1 MNRLFFSCLVAAPL
15 LAQTQVGGGTCSSL
29 SLNGL
34 YSVNLSGRQVTSTGT
49 FTSVF
54 QANGLA
60 NFDGLSKVTVTLAA
74 DTLQSAGAPLAW
86 SGTYSMQANCAG
98 VATITTGGSA
108 TLNLSV
114 YNQGNGFLMTGHDA
128 TYSYSGGGS
137 IQPATC
143 STAMVSGPYAFT
155 GTGFGLSGNA
165 VNGIGDG
172 TGLLQ
177 FDGQGKVTASITLAS
192 GSSSNTVTASGSYSV
207 ASTCL
212 GSATLT
218 DSGGTSY
225 AMSLSI
231 TAGNTTADTD
241 LSATLAAAS
250 KFMLLGA
257 AHTLTGNTC
266 GASTLNGTYSLT
278 ISGRAISSGGTFLGS
293 FQGDGTA
300 TFDGQGKVTL
310 TGASNTNLATGKQF
324 TYSGSYSLPA
334 SCSGTMTITTG
345 SSATFNLVAWSGG
358 KQFNITGADAT
369 YVYSA
374 SGGSARPAAC
384 VNATLSGEY
393 TYNATGFTLA
403 GTTQTGAA
411 DESGVLQFDGQGNV
425 TASYT
430 TSSSGTQTAYTAT
443 GTYTVTPDCL
453 GSATI
458 TDSAGKGNAMT
469 FSILNVYGQGVD
481 VLAASS
487 QFVRSGSAHA
497 AFLHPTQSIGN
508 VASYAVNATPPGSVF
523 VLFGTSLATRA
534 AGALSTTLPTTLLN
548 TTVTVNG
555 ESAPLFYV
563 DTGQID
569 AQMPWDIPGGTAAT
583 VIVKNGS
590 STSNAVAVYVPATGT
605 PGISVYS
612 NNRAV
617 VVNEDGSTNSPTAA
631 AAVGDEV
638 VAYFTGG
645 GPVTAAGKLVTG
657 SPDPNGLSRVTGT
670 STVTVGGVAAKI
682 DYIGLTPGSIGLYQ
696 VNFFVPQ
703 LAKGT
708 YPVVISIAGYT
719 SNNPVMTIS
728 N

>member
-1 MNRLFFSCLVAAPL
+1 MEG
-15 LAQTQVGGGTCSSL
+15 LAVL
-29 SLNGL
+29 ASLNGL
-34 YSVNLSGRQVTSTGT
+34 YAVNISGRHVTSAGT

-54 QANGLA
+54 QANGVA
-60 NFDGLSKVTVTLAA
+60 NFDGLSKVTLTLTA
-74 DTLQSAGAPLAW
+74 DMVPSAGAPLTW

-98 VATITTGGSA
+98 AVTIATGGSA
-108 TLNLSV
+108 TLNLAV
-114 YNQGNGFLMTGHDA
+114 YNQGNDFLITGHDA
-128 TYSYSGGGS
+128 TYSYSGSGS
-137 IQPATC
+137 NQPATC

-165 VNGIGDG
+165 VNGVSDG

-177 FDGQGKVTASITLAS
+177 FDGQGKVTANITVAS
-192 GSSSNTVTASGSYSV
+192 GASSNTVTASGSYSV

-218 DSGGTSY
+218 DAGGNSY

-241 LSATLAAAS
+241 LSATFAQAS
-250 KFMLLGA
+250 KFELLGA
-257 AHTLTGNTC
+257 AHTLTGDTC
-266 GASTLNGTYSLT
+266 SASTLSGTYSLT
-278 ISGRAISSGGTFLGS
+278 ISGRAVSSGGSFVGS
-293 FQGDGTA
+293 FQGNGTA
-300 TFDGQGKVTL
+300 AFDGQGKVTFSG
-310 TGASNTNLATGKQF
+310 TSNTNLAAGKPF
-324 TYSGSYSLPA
+324 TYTGTYSLSA
-334 SCSGTMTITTG
+334 SCTGTMTLATG
-345 SSATFNLVAWSGG
+345 SSATFNLIVWSAG
-358 KQFNITGADAT
+358 KQFNITGEDAT
-369 YVYSA
+369 YIYSA
-374 SGGSARPAAC
+374 GGGSTRPAAC

-393 TYNATGFTLA
+393 SYDASGFTLA
-403 GTTQTGAA
+403 GTAQTGSA
-411 DESGVLQFDGQGNV
+411 DESGILQFDGQGSV

-453 GSATI
+453 GSATL
-458 TDSAGKGNAMT
+458 TDSAGKGNTLT
-469 FSILNVYGQGVD
+469 FSILNTYGQGVD
-481 VLAASS
+481 VIAASS

-497 AFLHPTQSIGN
+497 AFLNPTQSIGN
-508 VASYAVNATPPGSVF
+508 VASYAVNATPAGSVF
-523 VLFGTSLATRA
+523 VLFGTNLATSA
-534 AGALSTTLPTTLLN
+534 AGALGTTLPTTLLN
-548 TTVTVNG
+548 TSVTVNG
-555 ESAPLFYV
+555 ELAPLFYV
-563 DTGQID
+563 DPGQID
-569 AQMPWDIPGGTAAT
+569 AQMPWDIPGGAAAT

-590 STSNAVAVYVPATGT
+590 DTSNAVAVYVSATGT
-605 PGISVYS
+605 PGLSVYS

-645 GPVTAAGKLVTG
+645 GPVTPSGKLVTG
-657 SPDPNGLSRVTGT
+657 SPDPPGLSRVTGA
-670 STVTVGGVAAKI
+670 STVTVGGVVAKI

-719 SNNPVMTIS
+719 SNNPVMTVS